1 MSDPALL
8 QYGVFFMLIPIFLL
22 LIGFVILIVGGELLV
37 RGAVR
42 VAERAGMS
50 ELLIGLTIVG
60 FGTSA
65 PELVASV
72 EAARAGSPGIAWGN
86 IVGSNL
92 ANSLL
97 ILGIASLILP
107 VVVPRGPL
115 WRDGGLALVATV
127 ILWLVARTTGITV
140 AIGVAFLVVLVAYLI
155 YAYRAEQ
162 TQPAG
167 ASALHEKAESL
178 EIADTH
184 LHDVQPLWRSI
195 VILVFGLV
203 MIVLGGRWLVEG
215 AVDLAR
221 LVGMSEAVIGLTVIA
236 IGTSLPELVT
246 SVIAAYK
253 GASAVALGNVLG
265 SNIFNL
271 LFIGGITAI
280 IAPGTIPGEITNF
293 ALPFLIAASILLF
306 IFAATGRRISR
317 REGGILLII
326 YLAQLAYNVM
336 TP

>member
-1 MSDPALL
+1 
-8 QYGVFFMLIPIFLL
+8 MLIPLL
-22 LIGFVILIVGGELLV
+22 LLLAGFVVLIVGGELLV

-72 EAARAGSPGIAWGN
+72 EAALAGSPGIAWGN
-86 IVGSNL
+86 VVGSNL

-97 ILGIASLILP
+97 ILGTASLILP
-107 VVVPRGPL
+107 MVVPRGPL
-115 WRDGGLALVATV
+115 WRDGGLALAVTV
-127 ILWLVARTTGITV
+127 VLWLVASITGITV
-140 AIGVAFLVVLVAYLI
+140 SIGIAFITLLIGYLV
-155 YAYRAEQ
+155 YAYWAER
-162 TQPAG
+162 TQPVG
-167 ASALHEKAESL
+167 ASALHEKAQAL
-178 EIADTH
+178 EISDTH

-195 VILVFGLV
+195 LVLIVGIVL
-203 MIVLGGRWLVEG
+203 IVLGGRWLVEG

-246 SVIAAYK
+246 SVVAAYK

-271 LFIGGITAI
+271 LLIGGVTAI

-293 ALPFLIAASILLF
+293 GLPALIAASVLLL
-306 IFAATGRRISR
+306 IFAATGRKITRW
-317 REGGILLII
+317 EGGILLVI
-326 YLAQLAYNVM
+326 YLVMLVYNIVAV
-336 TP
+336 

>member
-1 MSDPALL
+1 
-8 QYGVFFMLIPIFLL
+8 VLIPLL
-22 LIGFVILIVGGELLV
+22 LLLVGFVVLIVGGELLV

-72 EAARAGSPGIAWGN
+72 EAALAGSPGIAWGN

-97 ILGIASLILP
+97 ILGTASLILP

-115 WRDGGLALVATV
+115 WRDGGLALAATV
-127 ILWLVARTTGITV
+127 VLWLVASTTGITI
-140 AIGVAFLVVLVAYLI
+140 AIGSAFLIVLMAYLA

-162 TQPAG
+162 TQPVG
-167 ASALHEKAESL
+167 ATALHEKAESL
-178 EIADTH
+178 EISDTH

-195 VILVFGLV
+195 LVLV
-203 MIVLGGRWLVEG
+203 VGIVLIVMGGRWLVEG
-215 AVDLAR
+215 AIDLAR

-271 LFIGGITAI
+271 LLIGGVTAI
-280 IAPGTIPGEITNF
+280 IAPGTIPGEITGF
-293 ALPFLIAASILLF
+293 GLPVLIAASVLLL
-306 IFAATGRRISR
+306 IFAATGRRITR
-317 REGGILLII
+317 IEGGILLVT
-326 YLAQLAYNVM
+326 YLALLVYNVVAV
-336 TP
+336 

>member
-1 MSDPALL
+1 
-8 QYGVFFMLIPIFLL
+8 MLIPLL
-22 LIGFVILIVGGELLV
+22 LLVAGFVVLIVGGELLV

-97 ILGIASLILP
+97 ILGAASLILP

-115 WRDGGLALVATV
+115 WRDGGLALVVTIILWAVAATTGTTVALGIGFV
-127 ILWLVARTTGITV
+127 ILLLGYM
-140 AIGVAFLVVLVAYLI
+140 G
-155 YAYRAEQ
+155 YAYWAER

-178 EIADTH
+178 EISDTH
-184 LHDVQPLWRSI
+184 LHDLQPLWRSI
-195 VILVFGLV
+195 IVLLSGIVL
-203 MIVLGGRWLVEG
+203 IVLGGRWLVDG

-221 LVGMSEAVIGLTVIA
+221 LIGMSEAVIGLTVIA

-271 LFIGGITAI
+271 LLIGGVTAI
-280 IAPGTIPGEITNF
+280 IAPGTIPGEIANF
-293 ALPFLIAASILLF
+293 GLPVLIAASVLLLL
-306 IFAATGRRISR
+306 FAATGRRITR
-317 REGGILLII
+317 LEGGILLVTYLVLLVYNII
-326 YLAQLAYNVM
+326 AV
-336 TP
+336 

>member
-1 MSDPALL
+1 M
-8 QYGVFFMLIPIFLL
+8 
-22 LIGFVILIVGGELLV
+22 LIVGGEFLV

-42 VAERAGMS
+42 LAERAGMS
-50 ELLIGLTIVG
+50 QLLIGLTIVG

-97 ILGIASLILP
+97 ILGVASMILP
-107 VVVPRGPL
+107 MAVPRGPL
-115 WRDGGLALVATV
+115 WRDGGLALGVTI
-127 ILWLVARTTGITV
+127 ILWLVATSTGITV
-140 AIGVAFLVVLVAYLI
+140 AIGIAFLVLLTAYLG
-155 YAYRAEQ
+155 YAYWAER
-162 TQPAG
+162 TQPVG
-167 ASALHEKAESL
+167 ATALHEKAESL

-184 LHDVQPLWRSI
+184 LHDDQPVWRSLLTLGGGI
-195 VILVFGLV
+195 V

-221 LVGMSEAVIGLTVIA
+221 LIGMSEAVIGLTVIA

-246 SVIAAYK
+246 SIIAAYK

-265 SNIFNL
+265 SNLFNL
-271 LFIGGITAI
+271 LLIGGVTAV
-280 IAPGTIPGEITNF
+280 IAPGTIPYEIANF
-293 ALPFLIAASILLF
+293 GLPLLIVASIILM
-306 IFAATGRRISR
+306 IFAITGRRISR
-317 REGGILLII
+317 WEGAVLLIA
-326 YLAQLAYNVM
+326 YAAQLIYNLVAV
-336 TP
+336 

>member
-1 MSDPALL
+1 
-8 QYGVFFMLIPIFLL
+8 
-22 LIGFVILIVGGELLV
+22 
-37 RGAVR
+37 
-42 VAERAGMS
+42 MS

-72 EAARAGSPGIAWGN
+72 EAALAGSPGIAWGN
-86 IVGSNL
+86 VVGSNL

-97 ILGIASLILP
+97 ILGTASLILP
-107 VVVPRGPL
+107 MVVPRGPL
-115 WRDGGLALVATV
+115 WRDGGLALAVTV
-127 ILWLVARTTGITV
+127 VLWLVASTTGITV
-140 AIGVAFLVVLVAYLI
+140 AVGIAFIALLIGYLA
-155 YAYRAEQ
+155 YAYWAER
-162 TQPAG
+162 TQPVG
-167 ASALHEKAESL
+167 ASALHEKAEAL
-178 EIADTH
+178 EMSDTH

-195 VILVFGLV
+195 LVLIVGIVL
-203 MIVLGGRWLVEG
+203 IVLGGRWLVEG

-246 SVIAAYK
+246 SVVAAYK

-271 LFIGGITAI
+271 LLIGGVTAI

-293 ALPFLIAASILLF
+293 GLPALIAASVLLL
-306 IFAATGRRISR
+306 IFAATGRKITRW
-317 REGGILLII
+317 EGGILLVI
-326 YLAQLAYNVM
+326 YLVMLVYNIVAV
-336 TP
+336 

>member
-1 MSDPALL
+1 MLTAALIL
-8 QYGVFFMLIPIFLL
+8 CL
-22 LIGFVILIVGGELLV
+22 GFVVLIVGGELLV

-50 ELLIGLTIVG
+50 QLLIGLTIVG

-97 ILGIASLILP
+97 ILGTASLILP
-107 VVVPRGPL
+107 MVVPRGPL
-115 WRDGGLALVATV
+115 WRDGGFALIMTV
-127 ILWLVARTTGITV
+127 ILWLVATTTGITV
-140 AIGVAFLVVLVAYLI
+140 AVGSAFLVLLAGYMG
-155 YAYRAEQ
+155 YAYWAER
-162 TQPAG
+162 TQPVG

-178 EIADTH
+178 EVSDTH
-184 LHDVQPLWRSI
+184 LHDEQPLWRSI
-195 VILVFGLV
+195 LVLLSGIV
-203 MIVLGGRWLVEG
+203 MIILGGRWLVEG

-221 LVGMSEAVIGLTVIA
+221 LIGMSEAVIGLTVIA

-271 LFIGGITAI
+271 LLIGGVTAV
-280 IAPGTIPGEITNF
+280 IAPGTIPSEISNF
-293 ALPFLIAASILLF
+293 GLPILVVVSILLL
-306 IFAATGRRISR
+306 IFAATGRKITRW
-317 REGGILLII
+317 EGGILLAI
-326 YLAQLAYNVM
+326 YLAMLVYNVVAV
-336 TP
+336 

>member
-1 MSDPALL
+1 
-8 QYGVFFMLIPIFLL
+8 VLIPLL
-22 LIGFVILIVGGELLV
+22 LLLAGFVVLIVGGELLV

-72 EAARAGSPGIAWGN
+72 EAALAGSPGIAWGN
-86 IVGSNL
+86 VVGSNL

-97 ILGIASLILP
+97 ILGTASLILP
-107 VVVPRGPL
+107 MVVPRGPL
-115 WRDGGLALVATV
+115 WRDGGLALAVTV
-127 ILWLVARTTGITV
+127 VLWLVASTTGITV
-140 AIGVAFLVVLVAYLI
+140 AVGIAFIALLIGYLA
-155 YAYRAEQ
+155 YAYWAER
-162 TQPAG
+162 TQPVG
-167 ASALHEKAESL
+167 ASALHEKAEAL
-178 EIADTH
+178 EMSDTH

-195 VILVFGLV
+195 LVLIVGIVL
-203 MIVLGGRWLVEG
+203 IVLGGRWLVEG

-246 SVIAAYK
+246 SVVAAYK

-271 LFIGGITAI
+271 LLIGGVTAI

-293 ALPFLIAASILLF
+293 GLPALIAASVLLL
-306 IFAATGRRISR
+306 IFAATGRKITRW
-317 REGGILLII
+317 EGGILLVI
-326 YLAQLAYNVM
+326 YLVMLVYNIVAV
-336 TP
+336 

>member
-1 MSDPALL
+1 
-8 QYGVFFMLIPIFLL
+8 MLIAILTLL
-22 LIGFVILIVGGELLV
+22 LGFVVLIVGGELLV

-42 VAERAGMS
+42 VAEKAGMS
-50 ELLIGLTIVG
+50 QLLIGLTIVG

-86 IVGSNL
+86 VVGSNL

-97 ILGIASLILP
+97 ILGAASLIMP
-107 VVVPRGPL
+107 MMVPRGPL
-115 WRDGGLALVATV
+115 GRDGGLAFIATIV
-127 ILWLVARTTGITV
+127 LWLVATTSGTTVIFGI
-140 AIGVAFLVVLVAYLI
+140 AFLLLLIAYLG
-155 YAYRAEQ
+155 YAYWAER
-162 TQPAG
+162 TLPVG

-178 EIADTH
+178 EVTDTH
-184 LHDVQPLWRSI
+184 LHDEQPLWRAL
-195 VILVFGLV
+195 LVLLGG
-203 MIVLGGRWLVEG
+203 IVLIVAGGRWLVEG

-221 LVGMSEAVIGLTVIA
+221 LIGMSEAVIGLTVIA

-271 LFIGGITAI
+271 LLIGGVTAV
-280 IAPGTIPGEITNF
+280 IAPGTIPGEIANYG
-293 ALPFLIAASILLF
+293 LPLLIVTSVVLM
-306 IFAATGRRISR
+306 IFAITGRRISR
-317 REGGILLII
+317 WEGGILLTL
-326 YLAQLAYNVM
+326 YVAQLIYNLIAV
-336 TP
+336 

>member
-1 MSDPALL
+1 
-8 QYGVFFMLIPIFLL
+8 MLIAIFTLL
-22 LIGFVILIVGGELLV
+22 AGFVVLIGGGELLV

-50 ELLIGLTIVG
+50 QLLIGLTIVG

-86 IVGSNL
+86 VVGSNL

-97 ILGIASLILP
+97 ILGTASLILP
-107 VVVPRGPL
+107 MVVPRGPL
-115 WRDGGLALVATV
+115 WRDGGLALVATI
-127 ILWLVARTTGITV
+127 ILWFVASTSGITIT
-140 AIGVAFLVVLVAYLI
+140 IGAAFLILLCAYLS
-155 YAYRAEQ
+155 YAYWAEK
-162 TQPAG
+162 TQPVG
-167 ASALHEKAESL
+167 ASALHEKAEAL
-178 EIADTH
+178 EVTDTH
-184 LHDVQPLWRSI
+184 LHDEGPLWRS
-195 VILVFGLV
+195 L
-203 MIVLGGRWLVEG
+203 IVLIGGIVLIVAGGRWLVEG

-271 LFIGGITAI
+271 LLIGGVTAV
-280 IAPGTIPGEITNF
+280 IAPGTIPAEITSYG
-293 ALPFLIAASILLF
+293 LPLLIAISVLLM
-306 IFAATGRRISR
+306 IFAATGRRITR
-317 REGGILLII
+317 WEGAILLVI
-326 YLAQLAYNVM
+326 YVAQLVYNLVAV
-336 TP
+336 

>member
-1 MSDPALL
+1 MLFAL
-8 QYGVFFMLIPIFLL
+8 FLL
-22 LIGFVILIVGGELLV
+22 LVGFVVLIVGGELLV

-86 IVGSNL
+86 VVGSNL

-97 ILGIASLILP
+97 ILGTASLILP
-107 VVVPRGPL
+107 MVVPRGPL
-115 WRDGGLALVATV
+115 WRDGGLALVATIV
-127 ILWLVARTTGITV
+127 LWIVASTTGITV
-140 AIGVAFLVVLVAYLI
+140 AIGVGFLAFLCAYLS
-155 YAYRAEQ
+155 YAYWAER
-162 TQPAG
+162 TQPVG

-178 EIADTH
+178 EVTDTH
-184 LHDVQPLWRSI
+184 LHDEEPLWRSI
-195 VILVFGLV
+195 LILIGG
-203 MIVLGGRWLVEG
+203 IVLIVAGGRWLVEG

-271 LFIGGITAI
+271 LLIGGVTAV
-280 IAPGTIPGEITNF
+280 IAPGTIPGEITNYG
-293 ALPFLIAASILLF
+293 LPLLIATSVLLM
-306 IFAATGRRISR
+306 IFAATGRKITRV
-317 REGGILLII
+317 EGGILLVI
-326 YLAQLAYNVM
+326 YVVQLVYNVVAV
-336 TP
+336 

>member
-1 MSDPALL
+1 
-8 QYGVFFMLIPIFLL
+8 MLIPL
-22 LIGFVILIVGGELLV
+22 LILLAGFVVLIVGGELLV

-65 PELVASV
+65 PELVASI

-86 IVGSNL
+86 VVGSNL

-97 ILGIASLILP
+97 ILGAASLILP

-115 WRDGGLALVATV
+115 WRDGGLALAATIV
-127 ILWLVARTTGITV
+127 LWLVATTTGTTV
-140 AIGVAFLVVLVAYLI
+140 AIGIGFLLVLVGYLG

-167 ASALHEKAESL
+167 ASAVHEKAEAL
-178 EIADTH
+178 EAADTH
-184 LHDVQPLWRSI
+184 LHDAQPLWRSI
-195 VILVFGLV
+195 LVLLFGIV

-271 LFIGGITAI
+271 LLIGGVTAI
-280 IAPGTIPGEITNF
+280 IAPGTIPGEISNF
-293 ALPFLIAASILLF
+293 GLPVLIVASILLL
-306 IFAATGRRISR
+306 IFAATGRKITRW
-317 REGGILLII
+317 EGGILLIT
-326 YLAQLAYNVM
+326 YLALLVYNVVAV
-336 TP
+336 

>member
-1 MSDPALL
+1 
-8 QYGVFFMLIPIFLL
+8 MLIPL
-22 LIGFVILIVGGELLV
+22 LILLAGFVVLIVGGELLV

-97 ILGIASLILP
+97 ILGAASLILP

-115 WRDGGLALVATV
+115 SRDGGLALGATV
-127 ILWLVARTTGITV
+127 VLWLVAGSTGVGI
-140 AIGVAFLVVLVAYLI
+140 ALGGIFVLLLLAYLG
-155 YAYRAEQ
+155 YAYWAER
-162 TQPAG
+162 TQPVG
-167 ASALHEKAESL
+167 ATALHEKAEAL
-178 EIADTH
+178 EVSDTH
-184 LHDVQPLWRSI
+184 LHDAQPLWRSVLVLIFGI
-195 VILVFGLV
+195 VL
-203 MIVLGGRWLVEG
+203 IVLGGRWLVDG
-215 AVDLAR
+215 AVELAR

-271 LFIGGITAI
+271 LLIGGITAL
-280 IAPGTIPGEITNF
+280 IAPGTIPDEITGF
-293 ALPFLIAASILLF
+293 GLPVLVAASVLLM
-306 IFAATGRRISR
+306 IFAATQRKITRW
-317 REGGILLII
+317 EGGILVVI
-326 YLAQLAYNVM
+326 YLGLLVYNITVV
-336 TP
+336 